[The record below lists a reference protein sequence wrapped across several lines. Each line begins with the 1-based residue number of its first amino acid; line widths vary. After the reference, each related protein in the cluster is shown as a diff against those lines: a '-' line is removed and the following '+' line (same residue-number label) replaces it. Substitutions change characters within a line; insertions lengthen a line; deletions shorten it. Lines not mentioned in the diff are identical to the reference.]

1 MQTRTQ
7 TNPLG
12 PGTRTGPVNW
22 PADALQELARLAHDR
37 GQSLGGLI
45 KSLVRIG
52 RQAETQRAARA
63 AALLVIFLGITA
75 AQWVGRDEVD
85 VRRARASVR
94 VRRNQA

>member
-1 MQTRTQ
+1 MQARTQ

-12 PGTRTGPVNW
+12 PGTRNFPVNW
-22 PADALQELARLAHDR
+22 PAEELQELGRMAHER

-45 KSLVRIG
+45 KELVRIG

-75 AQWVGRDEVD
+75 AQWLGHDEVD

-94 VRRNQA
+94 VRRNEA